1 MERGTIIKMPFHEN
15 VACGLTYLCE
25 LVDNLELESRRWYHI
40 PVPLSNVHL
49 DVKVVN
55 FTSEVTVTQTFIN
68 KERNP
73 IECIYN
79 FPVEEEAAVVD
90 FTAELEGRT
99 IKTVIKEKAAAR
111 EEYQQ
116 AVNNRHTAV
125 LLEETKQDI
134 FEIKVGH
141 LSPGEACVVKM
152 TYIMELPVEQKMTKL
167 TIPTTI
173 APRYAVVVICSYI
186 YARFYILDMF
196 P

>member
-1 MERGTIIKMPFHEN
+1 MPFHDN

-25 LVDNLELESRRWYHI
+25 LVNNLELESRRWYHI
-40 PVPLSNVHL
+40 PVPLSSVHL

-55 FTSEVTVTQTFIN
+55 FSNEVTVTQTFIN
-68 KERNP
+68 QERNP

-99 IKTVIKEKAAAR
+99 IKTVIKEKAVAR

-116 AVNNRHTAV
+116 AVNNRQTAV

-141 LSPGEACVVKM
+141 LSPGEACVIKM
-152 TYIMELPVEQKMTKL
+152 TYIMELLVEQKMTKL